1 MSRPI
6 VYTGGSFD
14 MPHHGHFRLLE
25 RASQFGDVVVSL
37 NLNDFSLQYKNKPLI
52 MSYEERREIL
62 MACKWVT
69 DVVPN
74 IGGADSKV
82 AIDLVKPDY
91 IIIGS
96 DWATKDYHAQM
107 GFTQE
112 WLDVRGIGLVYV
124 PYTQG
129 ISSTDLRNRVQRSK
143 NSLAM

>member
-25 RASQFGDVVVSL
+25 RASHFGDVVVAL
-37 NLNDFSLQYKNKPLI
+37 NLNDFSLQYKNKALV

-62 MACKWVT
+62 MSCKWVH

-74 IGGADSKV
+74 IGGADSRIS
-82 AIDLVKPDY
+82 IDLVKPDY
-91 IIIGS
+91 IVIGS

-112 WLDVRGIGLVYV
+112 WLDERGIGLVYV
-124 PYTQG
+124 PYTKG
-129 ISSTDLRNRVQRSK
+129 ISSTDLRARIGNNPSR
-143 NSLAM
+143 

>member
-25 RASQFGDVVVSL
+25 RAAQFGDVVVSL
-37 NLNDFSLQYKNKPLI
+37 NLNEFSLQYKNKPLI

-62 MACKWVT
+62 MACKWVS

-74 IGGADSKV
+74 VGGADSR
-82 AIDLVKPDY
+82 ISIEIVKPDY

-112 WLDVRGIGLVYV
+112 WLDERGIGLVYV
-124 PYTQG
+124 PYTKG
-129 ISSTDLRNRVQRSK
+129 ISSTDLRARIGNNPSR
-143 NSLAM
+143 